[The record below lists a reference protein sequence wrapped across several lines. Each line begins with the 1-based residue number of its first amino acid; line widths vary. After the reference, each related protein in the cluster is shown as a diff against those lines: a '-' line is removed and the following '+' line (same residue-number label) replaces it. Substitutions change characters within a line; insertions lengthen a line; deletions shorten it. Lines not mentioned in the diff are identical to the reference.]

1 MEGQVL
7 DMHSSG
13 AQAFLKAWVEDV
25 ESSVRCMKACLE
37 RKGLDGP
44 PATVPDLST
53 MTVIIQT
60 DVQIDIAK
68 LQEVSILD
76 DGVPGASS
84 LGRVS
89 LLVSE
94 TRRSKF
100 NNQVSFRYVP
110 NAVEP
115 SKKNCKVFQN
125 GKFHLTGVR
134 SAAEALR
141 TLDIILR
148 MIRALRPDCMTVDS
162 GLNVQTAK
170 VQMLNT
176 DFRLNSPVNLEAL
189 RDTVLARYGVYSRYE
204 PDHFPGCNIKFSSA
218 TILAFKSGCV
228 IITGAKRMEDIAR
241 AYMFIVGAVTE
252 CPSVLNN
259 TGKTSAWEEKN
270 TKKETKRGKKRPFEH
285 LLFDKVEDRTEEEL
299 PDFDV
304 VTR

>member
-1 MEGQVL
+1 MAEHVL
-7 DMHSSG
+7 DMQLAG
-13 AQAFLKAWVEDV
+13 AQAFLKAWAEDV
-25 ESSVRCMKACLE
+25 ESFVTCMKACLE
-37 RKGLDGP
+37 RKGLLGLL
-44 PATVPDLST
+44 ATLPDLST
-53 MTVIIQT
+53 MTVIVQT
-60 DVQIDIAK
+60 DCKIDISK
-68 LQEVSILD
+68 LEEVSILD

-94 TRRSKF
+94 TRRSRF
-100 NNQVSFRYVP
+100 SNQVSFRYVP

-115 SKKNCKVFQN
+115 SKTNCKAFRN

-134 SAAEALR
+134 SAAEALE
-141 TLDIILR
+141 TLDVVLR
-148 MIRALRPDCMTVDS
+148 MIRALRPGCIKIDRGVA
-162 GLNVQTAK
+162 VQSAK

-176 DFRLNSPVNLEAL
+176 DFRLNSPVNLEVL
-189 RDTVLARYGVYSRYE
+189 RDTVMSKYGAYSRYE
-204 PDHFPGCNIKFSSA
+204 SDHFPGCNIKFASA

-228 IITGAKRMEDIAR
+228 IITGAKRMVDIAR

-270 TKKETKRGKKRPFEH
+270 CKKETMRGKKRPFEH
-285 LLFDKVEDRTEEEL
+285 LLADGVEDSASEEL
-299 PDFDV
+299 PAFEV